1 LLSQNIA
8 FNKIDSDRNARGAKF
23 WYLMVQVLQHLKQ
36 KWRSVL
42 ERTEIILFQWKRIFS
57 KIHLKSKWFVTKQI
71 FFL

>member
-36 KWRSVL
+36 KMA
-42 ERTEIILFQWKRIFS
+42 KRIGKNRNYFIS
-57 KIHLKSKWFVTKQI
+57 METD
-71 FFL
+71 FLENSF